1 MTRVLTAVLTAL
13 VLAPGLPAQRH
24 PVPTPASVLGFEPG
38 TDRKLPT
45 WKQVG
50 DYFTALDKA
59 SPRVSVRTLGK
70 TTLGRPFLVA
80 FISDSATLANL
91 ERYRAIQRKLADP
104 RLRGAN
110 ELPRLLAEG
119 KNVILITSSIHSTEV
134 GGFLTPLMLADR
146 LARAETDDARSIL
159 ANTIVML
166 VPSQN
171 PDGVDI
177 VGDWYR
183 ATLGTPAEGSGPPTL
198 YHHYTGHDNNR
209 DWYAFTQV
217 ETRYTVDSLYT
228 PWDPQIVND
237 IHQQGP
243 NGGRIFIPRT
253 WTRSS
258 PTSIRS

>member
-1 MTRVLTAVLTAL
+1 M
-13 VLAPGLPAQRH
+13 
-24 PVPTPASVLGFEPG
+24 
-38 TDRKLPT
+38 
-45 WKQVG
+45 
-50 DYFTALDKA
+50 
-59 SPRVSVRTLGK
+59 
-70 TTLGRPFLVA
+70 
-80 FISDSATLANL
+80 
-91 ERYRAIQRKLADP
+91 
-104 RLRGAN
+104 
-110 ELPRLLAEG
+110 
-119 KNVILITSSIHSTEV
+119 

-183 ATLGTPAEGSGPPTL
+183 STLGTPAEGSGPPTL

-243 NGGRIFIPRT
+243 NGGRIFIPPYMDPVEPNIDPILTAGTNSLGMAMSWRMHAEGKTGIATNASYDQWSPARQYSLNHRGIRILTETASARLATGTTAPWRPSGACRRT
-253 WTRSS
+253 S
-258 PTSIRS
+258 PRVLRTPSV